1 MKLEEYIAVSGMS
14 NVYKLVTSKQNGLIL
29 QDLDTTKTKFYPV
42 RKHQFTPMASVA
54 IYTLEDT
61 VPLVD
66 VFTRMKEQIT
76 SLPVPKASEDKMIL
90 LEYFEAIV
98 PDYDEDRV
106 YVSDIKKVIKWFTYL
121 NDRKII
127 DQALA
132 AASEEALTASAEE
145 E

>member
-29 QDLDTTKTKFYPV
+29 QDLDTARTKFYPV

-61 VPLVD
+61 IPLVD
-66 VFTRMKEQIT
+66 VFARMKDKMDT
-76 SLPVPKASEDKMIL
+76 MPVPKPSDDKMAL
-90 LEYFEAIV
+90 LEYFENIV

-106 YVSDIKKVIKWFTYL
+106 YVSDIKKVVKWFTYL
-121 NDRKII
+121 DDRKII
-127 DQALA
+127 EQALA
-132 AASEEALTASAEE
+132 AIDSTGEE

>member
-29 QDLDTTKTKFYPV
+29 QDLDTGRTKFYPV

-61 VPLVD
+61 IPLVD
-66 VFTRMKEQIT
+66 VFARMKDKIET
-76 SLPVPKASEDKMIL
+76 MPVPKPSSDKMVL
-90 LEYFEAIV
+90 LEYFENIV

-106 YVSDIKKVIKWFTYL
+106 YVSDIKKVVKWFTYL

-127 DQALA
+127 DQAMN
-132 AASEEALTASAEE
+132 ASGEE

>member
-1 MKLEEYIAVSGMS
+1 MKLDDYIAVSGMP
-14 NVYKLVTSKQNGLIL
+14 NVYKLVTSKANGLIL
-29 QDLDTTKTKFYPV
+29 ADLDSGKTKFYPV

-61 VPLVD
+61 IPLVD
-66 VFTRMKEQIT
+66 VFQRMKNTIGT
-76 SLPVPKASEDKMIL
+76 TPVPKPSDDKMKL
-90 LEYFEAIV
+90 LEYFEGVV

-121 NDRKII
+121 NDRKIL
-127 DQALA
+127 DLVV
-132 AASEEALTASAEE
+132 AASSEE

>member
-1 MKLEEYIAVSGMS
+1 MKLDDYIAVSGKPH
-14 NVYKLVTSKQNGLIL
+14 VYKLVTSKSNGLIL
-29 QDLDTTKTKFYPV
+29 GDLDTGKTKFYPV

-61 VPLVD
+61 IPVVD
-66 VFTRMKEQIT
+66 VFARMKEKMSTLPIPKT
-76 SLPVPKASEDKMIL
+76 SDDKMVL
-90 LEYFEAIV
+90 LEYFEHIV

-121 NDRKII
+121 NDRKIL
-127 DQALA
+127 DQAF
-132 AASEEALTASAEE
+132 TTEE

>member
-14 NVYKLVTSKQNGLIL
+14 NVYKLVTNKQNGLIL

-42 RKHQFTPMASVA
+42 RKHQFTPMGSVA

-61 VPLVD
+61 IPLVD
-66 VFTRMKEQIT
+66 VFTKMRENIE
-76 SLPVPKASEDKMIL
+76 SLPVPKLPADKMVL
-90 LEYFEAIV
+90 LEYFENIV

-106 YVSDIKKVIKWFTYL
+106 YISDIKKVVKWFTYL
-121 NDRKII
+121 NDRGII
-127 DQALA
+127 DQALKE
-132 AASEEALTASAEE
+132 AASSEE

>member
-29 QDLDTTKTKFYPV
+29 QDLDTGKTKFYPV

-61 VPLVD
+61 IPLVD
-66 VFTRMKEQIT
+66 VFARMKEKIAT
-76 SLPVPKASEDKMIL
+76 LPVPKPSDDKMKL
-90 LEYFEAIV
+90 LEYFELIV
-98 PDYDEDRV
+98 PDYDEDKV
-106 YVSDIKKVIKWFTYL
+106 YVSDIKKVVKWFTYL
-121 NDRKII
+121 YDRKIL
-127 DQALA
+127 DQATE
-132 AASEEALTASAEE
+132 SGEE

>member
-29 QDLDTTKTKFYPV
+29 QDLDTTRTKFYPV

-61 VPLVD
+61 IPLVD
-66 VFTRMKEQIT
+66 VFAKMKDQIET
-76 SLPVPKASEDKMIL
+76 LPVPKLPADKMVL
-90 LEYFEAIV
+90 LEYFENIV

-106 YVSDIKKVIKWFTYL
+106 YVSDIKKVVKWFTYL

-127 DQALA
+127 DQAMA
-132 AASEEALTASAEE
+132 D
-145 E
+145 

>member
-29 QDLDTTKTKFYPV
+29 QDLDTNRTKFYPV

-61 VPLVD
+61 IPLVD
-66 VFTRMKEQIT
+66 VFARMKDKQST
-76 SLPVPKASEDKMIL
+76 MPVPKPSDDKMAL
-90 LEYFEAIV
+90 LEYFEGIV

-106 YVSDIKKVIKWFTYL
+106 YVSDIKKVVKWFTYL
-121 NDRKII
+121 DDRKII
-127 DQALA
+127 EQALA
-132 AASEEALTASAEE
+132 VINSSDEE